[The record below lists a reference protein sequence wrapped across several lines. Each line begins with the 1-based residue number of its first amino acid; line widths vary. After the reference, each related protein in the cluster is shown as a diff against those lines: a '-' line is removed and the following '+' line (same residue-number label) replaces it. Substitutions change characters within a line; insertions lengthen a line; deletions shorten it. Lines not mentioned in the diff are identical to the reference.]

1 MTTPLATVERFFAL
15 TDVKGRE
22 ASNLLPSIRDLLTED
37 FEFIGPLM
45 RTEGREQYVGL
56 LGQFLQAHVGYRFHH
71 QFADGNEVCSLYDM
85 DVRTPSG
92 ATLTLTMAD
101 WLTVRY
107 GRICRQKLFY
117 DPRGFAEA
125 FGMK

>member
-1 MTTPLATVERFFAL
+1 MIPPAATVDRFFAL

-22 ASNLLPSIRDLLTED
+22 VSDLLPALRDLLTED
-37 FEFIGPLM
+37 FVFMGPLM
-45 RTEGREQYVGL
+45 RTEGREQYLGL
-56 LGQFLQAHVGYRFHH
+56 LGQFLPAHVGYRFHH
-71 QFADGNEVCSLYDM
+71 RFVDGNEVCSVYDM

-92 ATLTLTMAD
+92 ATLTLSMAD
-101 WLTVRY
+101 WLAVRA

>member
-1 MTTPLATVERFFAL
+1 MTTPLATIDRFFAL
-15 TDVKGRE
+15 TDVKGRDV
-22 ASNLLPSIRDLLTED
+22 SDLLPSIRNLLTED
-37 FEFIGPLM
+37 FVFIGPLM

-71 QFADGNEVCSLYDM
+71 RFADGNEVCSVYDM
-85 DVRTPSG
+85 DIRTPSG
-92 ATLTLTMAD
+92 ATLTLTIAD
-101 WLTVRY
+101 WLTVRD

-117 DPRGFAEA
+117 DPRSFAEA

>member
-1 MTTPLATVERFFAL
+1 MTTPVAAVDRFFAL
-15 TDVKGRE
+15 TDVKGRNV
-22 ASNLLPSIRDLLTED
+22 SDLLPSIRDLLTED

-56 LGQFLQAHVGYRFHH
+56 LGQFLPAHVGYRFHH
-71 QFADGNEVCSLYDM
+71 RFADGNEVCSVYDM
-85 DVRTPSG
+85 DVRTPAGS
-92 ATLTLTMAD
+92 TLTLTMAD
-101 WLTVRY
+101 WLTVRD
-107 GRICRQKLFY
+107 GRICRQRLFY